1 MLTRSDIT
9 ILMQQVDVT
18 KAYDLLAMFKDAGK
32 ERIDIRTVYNW
43 KDSNSLNFSEYF
55 LSSTCIY
62 FLSVTVSFFL
72 KDLCKNVVIQFVNY
86 ILLFYICDEHDKS
99 KFT

>member
-1 MLTRSDIT
+1 MARLEQLSGIQATCSIT
-9 ILMQQVDVT
+9 EFAAWMKVSRQ
-18 KAYDLLAMFKDAGK
+18 A
-32 ERIDIRTVYNW
+32 VYNW

-72 KDLCKNVVIQFVNY
+72 KDLCKNVVI
-86 ILLFYICDEHDKS
+86 
-99 KFT
+99 